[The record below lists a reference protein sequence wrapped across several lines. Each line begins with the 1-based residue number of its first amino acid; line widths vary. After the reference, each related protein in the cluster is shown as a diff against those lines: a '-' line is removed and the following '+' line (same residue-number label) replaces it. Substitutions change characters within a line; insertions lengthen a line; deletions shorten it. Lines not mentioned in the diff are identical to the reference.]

1 MKINLRPYQQEA
13 VNKVYEHLR
22 TRDDNPCIVLPTGC
36 HAKGHPILMYDGYVK
51 KVEDIAVGDL
61 LMGDDGT
68 PRTVYQVLRGR
79 EQMIHII
86 PCYAP
91 DTPRRERVEFTV
103 NKSHLLSLYGCN
115 WSNVEETEKKL
126 PVHLCIKAG
135 DKLHHPLMALR
146 QHVLG
151 TNRSIYRLF
160 ETRDAGTG
168 DYYGFN
174 IDGNHL
180 YLDGYGYEHH
190 NCGKSLVLG
199 KIASDAVSLWHGRV
213 LILAHVKEL
222 LEQNADKVRK
232 LCPDLKVGV
241 YSAGLKSRDTSESVI
256 VAGIQSVYD
265 KADRLGAFDLVV
277 VDEAHLISPEGDG
290 MYRTFLKDMK
300 LMNPLV
306 RVIGLTATP
315 FRLKGGAICR
325 PENILNHVCYEA
337 GLKEMIAQGYLSPL
351 VSRAG
356 HAEADLSTVHTKA
369 GEFVQ
374 DELASAM
381 DNEELVNASCEE
393 IVRLTKDRKSVLI
406 FCTSIEHCKHVA
418 ERIQYYSRQECA
430 VVTGSTSSGE
440 RAEIIARFR
449 GEKIPADLWGT
460 PRPPLKFLANVGVL
474 TTGFDAPNTDCV
486 VLMRPTQSA
495 GLLLQMCLDL
505 KTEILTSDGWKKH
518 DEVTLSDKVAGF
530 NMQTSQ
536 IEYCDIEQKIFRPL
550 EQNEKMLEIK
560 APHLDIRAS
569 NMHDLV
575 YRSRNRKNWHKKTM
589 EELQGMCDSFYIPV
603 AGSSN
608 NIGLPLADDEI
619 RFIGW
624 FLTDGFL
631 REKDLGVSISQS
643 VNSPYN
649 EAIVRMLNNC
659 GFAWNRY
666 LIKRKGE
673 LARYADLWHY
683 YVSYDNPRGK
693 NKGKEGWKRL
703 FPYLTQRISVALGDI
718 SERQLSVLLD
728 SMNQANGSKR
738 KNADYTPKTYKI
750 AVGNHEALAN
760 ELQALLVTHG
770 YRCNIAVQ
778 QQKTSFHVN
787 GYALRQYILHI
798 KKQDH
803 ATVGGCHSPGNAL
816 IASRCTIKPSSFK
829 PRELVW
835 CVKNHLGTL
844 VTRRN
849 GKVAIIGNC
858 GRGTR
863 LSPATGKTNCLILDY
878 GSNIMRHGPL
888 DMIKV
893 KEPGSGGH
901 GGEAPV
907 KKCPKCNALIAAGYG
922 KCPECGYEFPPPE
935 RSNLTE
941 HASNEG
947 VLSGEVKDEEYDVHG
962 VFYEPHV
969 RRNADEGTPR
979 TMRVDYE
986 IGIGQYKSEWVCPEH
1001 TGYAR
1006 KKFERWW
1013 KERAPDGCPIP
1024 NTVDEAVSWARA
1036 GALSVPMHIT
1046 VRWVTG
1052 EKFDRIS
1059 KVVLGE
1065 RPEMTDE
1072 LMWQLENGPLTEP
1085 PGGMP
1090 VVEDDDIPF

>member
-1 MKINLRPYQQEA
+1 MDLRPYQQAA
-13 VNKVYEHLR
+13 VDAVYEHLR

-36 HAKGHPILMYDGYVK
+36 HAKGHPILMYDGSVK
-51 KVEDIAVGDL
+51 KVEDIVVGDL
-61 LMGDDGT
+61 LMG
-68 PRTVYQVLRGR
+68 
-79 EQMIHII
+79 
-86 PCYAP
+86 P
-91 DTPRRERVEFTV
+91 DETPRRVLQLARGCEAMVKIMPVASSGLQPFVVNRHHLMPLYRHATNACDTECIGDIKPCEDVKFLHRRYSGCFECIPFT
-103 NKSHLLSLYGCN
+103 
-115 WSNVEETEKKL
+115 TEQMM
-126 PVHLCIKAG
+126 AG
-135 DKLHHPLMALR
+135 D
-146 QHVLG
+146 
-151 TNRSIYRLF
+151 F
-160 ETRDAGTG
+160 
-168 DYYGFN
+168 YGFSL
-174 IDGNHL
+174 DGDHL
-180 YLDGYGYEHH
+180 YLDGNGVISH
-190 NCGKSLVLG
+190 NTGKSLVLG

-232 LCPDLKVGV
+232 LCPELKVGV

-277 VDEAHLISPEGDG
+277 VDEAHLIAPEGDG

-315 FRLKGGAICR
+315 FRLKGGAICK

-356 HAEADLSTVHTKA
+356 HAEADLSSVHTKA

-381 DNEELVNASCEE
+381 DSEELVSASCEE
-393 IVRLTKDRKSVLI
+393 IVRLTKDRKSVLV
-406 FCTSIEHCKHVA
+406 FCTSVEHCRHVA
-418 ERIQYYSRQECA
+418 GAIRRYSGQECA

-449 GEKIPADLWGT
+449 GKKIPADLWGT
-460 PRPPLKFLANVGVL
+460 PKPPLKYLANVGVL

-495 GLLLQMCLDL
+495 GLLLQM
-505 KTEILTSDGWKKH
+505 
-518 DEVTLSDKVAGF
+518 A
-530 NMQTSQ
+530 
-536 IEYCDIEQKIFRPL
+536 
-550 EQNEKMLEIK
+550 
-560 APHLDIRAS
+560 
-569 NMHDLV
+569 
-575 YRSRNRKNWHKKTM
+575 
-589 EELQGMCDSFYIPV
+589 
-603 AGSSN
+603 
-608 NIGLPLADDEI
+608 
-619 RFIGW
+619 
-624 FLTDGFL
+624 
-631 REKDLGVSISQS
+631 
-643 VNSPYN
+643 
-649 EAIVRMLNNC
+649 
-659 GFAWNRY
+659 
-666 LIKRKGE
+666 
-673 LARYADLWHY
+673 
-683 YVSYDNPRGK
+683 
-693 NKGKEGWKRL
+693 
-703 FPYLTQRISVALGDI
+703 
-718 SERQLSVLLD
+718 
-728 SMNQANGSKR
+728 
-738 KNADYTPKTYKI
+738 
-750 AVGNHEALAN
+750 
-760 ELQALLVTHG
+760 
-770 YRCNIAVQ
+770 
-778 QQKTSFHVN
+778 
-787 GYALRQYILHI
+787 
-798 KKQDH
+798 
-803 ATVGGCHSPGNAL
+803 
-816 IASRCTIKPSSFK
+816 
-829 PRELVW
+829 
-835 CVKNHLGTL
+835 
-844 VTRRN
+844 
-849 GKVAIIGNC
+849 

-907 KKCPKCNALIAAGYG
+907 KKCPKCSALIAAGYG

-947 VLSGEVKDEEYDVHG
+947 VLSGEVRDEEYDVHG

-1006 KKFERWW
+1006 QKFLKWW

-1036 GALSVPMHIT
+1036 GALAVPTHIT

-1085 PGGMP
+1085 SGGMP
-1090 VVEDDDIPF
+1090 AVEDDDIPF

>member
-1 MKINLRPYQQEA
+1 MRAHQGGWRDMQIELRPYQQAA
-13 VNKVYEHLR
+13 VDAVYEHLR
-22 TRDDNPCIVLPTGC
+22 TRDDNPCIVLPTG
-36 HAKGHPILMYDGYVK
+36 
-51 KVEDIAVGDL
+51 
-61 LMGDDGT
+61 T
-68 PRTVYQVLRGR
+68 
-79 EQMIHII
+79 
-86 PCYAP
+86 
-91 DTPRRERVEFTV
+91 
-103 NKSHLLSLYGCN
+103 
-115 WSNVEETEKKL
+115 
-126 PVHLCIKAG
+126 
-135 DKLHHPLMALR
+135 
-146 QHVLG
+146 
-151 TNRSIYRLF
+151 
-160 ETRDAGTG
+160 
-168 DYYGFN
+168 
-174 IDGNHL
+174 
-180 YLDGYGYEHH
+180 
-190 NCGKSLVLG
+190 GKSLVLG

-265 KADRLGAFDLVV
+265 KADKLGAFDLVV

-356 HAEADLSTVHTKA
+356 RAEADLSTVHTKA

-418 ERIQYYSRQECA
+418 ERIRFYSNQECA

-495 GLLLQMCLDL
+495 GLLLQM
-505 KTEILTSDGWKKH
+505 
-518 DEVTLSDKVAGF
+518 AG
-530 NMQTSQ
+530 
-536 IEYCDIEQKIFRPL
+536 
-550 EQNEKMLEIK
+550 
-560 APHLDIRAS
+560 
-569 NMHDLV
+569 
-575 YRSRNRKNWHKKTM
+575 
-589 EELQGMCDSFYIPV
+589 
-603 AGSSN
+603 
-608 NIGLPLADDEI
+608 
-619 RFIGW
+619 
-624 FLTDGFL
+624 
-631 REKDLGVSISQS
+631 
-643 VNSPYN
+643 
-649 EAIVRMLNNC
+649 
-659 GFAWNRY
+659 
-666 LIKRKGE
+666 
-673 LARYADLWHY
+673 
-683 YVSYDNPRGK
+683 
-693 NKGKEGWKRL
+693 
-703 FPYLTQRISVALGDI
+703 
-718 SERQLSVLLD
+718 
-728 SMNQANGSKR
+728 
-738 KNADYTPKTYKI
+738 
-750 AVGNHEALAN
+750 
-760 ELQALLVTHG
+760 
-770 YRCNIAVQ
+770 RC
-778 QQKTSFHVN
+778 
-787 GYALRQYILHI
+787 
-798 KKQDH
+798 
-803 ATVGGCHSPGNAL
+803 
-816 IASRCTIKPSSFK
+816 
-829 PRELVW
+829 
-835 CVKNHLGTL
+835 
-844 VTRRN
+844 
-849 GKVAIIGNC
+849 
-858 GRGTR
+858 TR

-947 VLSGEVKDEEYDVHG
+947 VLSGEVRDEEYDVHG

-1024 NTVDEAVSWARA
+1024 NTVDEAVSWARF
-1036 GALSVPMHIT
+1036 GALAVPMHIT

-1090 VVEDDDIPF
+1090 AVEDDDIPF

>member
-1 MKINLRPYQQEA
+1 MDMRPYQQAA
-13 VNKVYEHLR
+13 VDAVYEHLR
-22 TRDDNPCIVLPTGC
+22 TRDDNPCIVLPTG
-36 HAKGHPILMYDGYVK
+36 
-51 KVEDIAVGDL
+51 
-61 LMGDDGT
+61 T
-68 PRTVYQVLRGR
+68 
-79 EQMIHII
+79 
-86 PCYAP
+86 
-91 DTPRRERVEFTV
+91 
-103 NKSHLLSLYGCN
+103 
-115 WSNVEETEKKL
+115 
-126 PVHLCIKAG
+126 
-135 DKLHHPLMALR
+135 
-146 QHVLG
+146 
-151 TNRSIYRLF
+151 
-160 ETRDAGTG
+160 
-168 DYYGFN
+168 
-174 IDGNHL
+174 
-180 YLDGYGYEHH
+180 
-190 NCGKSLVLG
+190 GKSLVLG

-265 KADRLGAFDLVV
+265 KAHRLGAFDLVV

-418 ERIQYYSRQECA
+418 ERIRFYSNQECA

-495 GLLLQMCLDL
+495 GLLLQM
-505 KTEILTSDGWKKH
+505 
-518 DEVTLSDKVAGF
+518 A
-530 NMQTSQ
+530 
-536 IEYCDIEQKIFRPL
+536 
-550 EQNEKMLEIK
+550 
-560 APHLDIRAS
+560 
-569 NMHDLV
+569 
-575 YRSRNRKNWHKKTM
+575 
-589 EELQGMCDSFYIPV
+589 
-603 AGSSN
+603 
-608 NIGLPLADDEI
+608 
-619 RFIGW
+619 
-624 FLTDGFL
+624 
-631 REKDLGVSISQS
+631 
-643 VNSPYN
+643 
-649 EAIVRMLNNC
+649 
-659 GFAWNRY
+659 
-666 LIKRKGE
+666 
-673 LARYADLWHY
+673 
-683 YVSYDNPRGK
+683 
-693 NKGKEGWKRL
+693 
-703 FPYLTQRISVALGDI
+703 
-718 SERQLSVLLD
+718 
-728 SMNQANGSKR
+728 
-738 KNADYTPKTYKI
+738 
-750 AVGNHEALAN
+750 
-760 ELQALLVTHG
+760 
-770 YRCNIAVQ
+770 
-778 QQKTSFHVN
+778 
-787 GYALRQYILHI
+787 
-798 KKQDH
+798 
-803 ATVGGCHSPGNAL
+803 
-816 IASRCTIKPSSFK
+816 
-829 PRELVW
+829 
-835 CVKNHLGTL
+835 
-844 VTRRN
+844 
-849 GKVAIIGNC
+849 

-907 KKCPKCNALIAAGYG
+907 KKCPKCSALIAAGYG

-947 VLSGEVKDEEYDVHG
+947 VLSGEVRDEEYDVHG

-1006 KKFERWW
+1006 QKFLKWW

-1036 GALSVPMHIT
+1036 GALATPTHIT
-1046 VRWVTG
+1046 VRWVTD

-1059 KVVLGE
+1059 KVALGE

-1090 VVEDDDIPF
+1090 AVEDDDIPF